1 MRGPAVHTLCFSGIL
16 QLPSY
21 LPTTILVIVANN
33 ILHGSSTAGRR
44 PLRHAC
50 TCTVRTSSGSI
61 SVSNMRRASK
71 ASRHLLSVQDFLRS
85 VYRVIPLCGVASG
98 KFPLQHAMHL
108 TLGDRKAGRLFVL
121 YHLLHTGPVFHI
133 RPSAAGCQIN
143 LPVSIF
149 AHGMQ
154 DCKQTTAALMP
165 LPRARRDV

>member
-1 MRGPAVHTLCFSGIL
+1 MVHQ
-16 QLPSY
+16 QL
-21 LPTTILVIVANN
+21 A
-33 ILHGSSTAGRR
+33 AGRCDT
-44 PLRHAC
+44 HAHAQYEPAADQSLLV
-50 TCTVRTSSGSI
+50 TCVEQARQ
-61 SVSNMRRASK
+61 
-71 ASRHLLSVQDFLRS
+71 SRHLLSVQDFLRS